1 MHRMKI
7 MAAPLDLGHSLLELK
22 TLVPWLEA
30 NLQEE
35 VKLLTNRHF

>member
-7 MAAPLDLGHSLLELK
+7 VAAPLALGHCFLELK

-30 NLQEE
+30 NLQEQ

>member
-7 MAAPLDLGHSLLELK
+7 MAAPLDLELK